1 MIVCMSVLSHG
12 KIFLPKMLSAYW
24 VTFKIGCNIL
34 IWFNRYLAP
43 GFYTATIL
51 CTSTISISLILG
63 MMCRAML
70 LFLEYIY
77 STTYKWTTYLIN
89 LWFLNCNSD
98 ILSLRHIW
106 FQNFY
111 SDKSKIRIHL
121 IACNL
126 YGI

>member
-24 VTFKIGCNIL
+24 VTFKIGYNIL

-51 CTSTISISLILG
+51 CTSSISISLILG
-63 MMCRAML
+63 TMCWAVL
-70 LFLEYIY
+70 LFFRIFLFYDIQMNHIHHHSLVLEFYF
-77 STTYKWTTYLIN
+77 WYL
-89 LWFLNCNSD
+89 FLRN
-98 ILSLRHIW
+98 IW
-106 FQNFY
+106 FQNFN
-111 SDKSKIRIHL
+111 SDKGKIRIHL